1 MALDLKKNNYVLFN
15 SPGFDSD
22 HFLTLKQKVTSI
34 HKNMHQKKNTLN
46 KLLKMYSGVKTCS
59 LYSFNAQN
67 SITNTSIT
75 DQAVVCCD
83 ELLLKA
89 DRQTSEKTNTK
100 QKAFTASHNG

>member
-1 MALDLKKNNYVLFN
+1 MALDLRKNNHVVFN
-15 SPGFDSD
+15 SHGFDSD
-22 HFLTLKQKVTSI
+22 HFLTLKQKVTGI

-67 SITNTSIT
+67 SKTNTSVT
-75 DQAVVCCD
+75 DQTVVCCD
-83 ELLLKA
+83 ELLSKA
-89 DRQTSEKTNTK
+89 DRQTSEKMNTM

>member
-1 MALDLKKNNYVLFN
+1 
-15 SPGFDSD
+15 
-22 HFLTLKQKVTSI
+22 
-34 HKNMHQKKNTLN
+34 
-46 KLLKMYSGVKTCS
+46 MYSGVKTYS

-89 DRQTSEKTNTK
+89 DRQTSEKMNTK
-100 QKAFTASHNG
+100 QMLEGLLLLVIMAKTYLCVSCERLPVSHSKKQL